1 MYQKVEDFVT
11 LEDREHETRHVTDL
25 RTLPLLEYEVLE
37 ACVYQRRCCVSVR
50 EPEMVNPDSRR
61 PAVWVDVEDF
71 ARTAED
77 FTVAFRTNVFAHAN
91 RDARLDRFDLG
102 PGAKMI
108 HVDSPEPTRL
118 AVTLTVAPPE
128 PPPPVPLPAPLVLC
142 GPGADELAATLAARY
157 PAIYRVAS
165 IRAQRSPASP
175 SRRRMER
182 TAAKTT
188 KLRGGGRGRGRGR
201 RSRGVAA
208 AGARRAG
215 EVPRRRLRG
224 GYPGGGPVPGRVPR
238 PGGCAG
244 V

>member
-11 LEDREHETRHVTDL
+11 LEDREHETRHVTDP

-157 PAIYRVAS
+157 PAIYGVAS
-165 IRAQRSPASP
+165 IPVSYTHLRAH
-175 SRRRMER
+175 E
-182 TAAKTT
+182 T
-188 KLRGGGRGRGRGR
+188 
-201 RSRGVAA
+201 
-208 AGARRAG
+208 
-215 EVPRRRLRG
+215 
-224 GYPGGGPVPGRVPR
+224 
-238 PGGCAG
+238 
-244 V
+244 